1 MWSRHGFLISALA
14 AFLAMGFTGAQ
25 AQDLA
30 QDMSKY
36 DMSKYPDWSGQWMK
50 PRDLGNGLWDPT
62 KPRAKGQ
69 QAPLTPEYQAI
80 YESRLAEHDAGGL
93 GDDPT
98 AQCIPHGMPR
108 MMVGVYPMELVVTP
122 KTTYM
127 LSDYNEP
134 RRIFT
139 DGRDWP
145 GQVEPTFNGYS
156 IGKWID
162 EDHNGRLNLLEVE
175 SRGFK
180 GPRTYEGSGIPL
192 HTDGQSIIKE
202 RFYLDKADQNLLHI
216 DVTTIDH
223 ALTRPWAVSR
233 PYRREADPIWMFV
246 DCSED
251 NRHVWV
257 GRDSYFVS
265 ADGYLM
271 PTKKDQAPPDLR
283 YFKRR

>member
-1 MWSRHGFLISALA
+1 
-14 AFLAMGFTGAQ
+14 
-25 AQDLA
+25 
-30 QDMSKY
+30 
-36 DMSKYPDWSGQWMK
+36 MK

>member
-1 MWSRHGFLISALA
+1 MLYRSLMGTVALVAWLATWPALGPA
-14 AFLAMGFTGAQ
+14 AGQ
-25 AQDLA
+25 A

-36 DMSKYPDWSGQWMK
+36 PEWSGQWIK
-50 PRDLGNGLWDPT
+50 PSGIGNGQWDIT
-62 KPRAKGQ
+62 KPTGRAQ
-69 QAPLTPEYQAI
+69 QPPLIPEYQAI
-80 YESRLAEHDAGGL
+80 YEARLAERAAGGL
-93 GDDPT
+93 GGDPT

-108 MMVGVYPMELVVTP
+108 MMIGVYPMELVVTP

-145 GQVEPTFNGYS
+145 KEVEPTFNGYS

-162 EDHNGRLNLLEVE
+162 ENGAGRFNLLEVE
-175 SRGFK
+175 SRGFR
-180 GPRTYEGSGIPL
+180 GPRTFEGSGIPL
-192 HTDGQSIIKE
+192 HADGQSIIKE
-202 RFYLDKADQNLLHI
+202 RFYLDKADKDLLHI
-216 DVTTIDH
+216 DITTIDH
-223 ALTRPWAVSR
+223 ALTRPWTIAR
-233 PYRREADPIWMFV
+233 PFRREPNPIWMFV

-257 GRDSYFVS
+257 GKDSYFVS

-271 PTKKDQAPPDLR
+271 PTKKDQLPPDLR
-283 YFKRR
+283 YFDRKPK